1 MFYSRYDSVK
11 YGGGLRMLTNI
22 RANVSGDLSR
32 WIRGDM
38 IGSESVARVRSRG
51 GACAAAS
58 VRDGRGAAHRASRPT
73 SGLRCNTHSGTSR
86 CYVHL

>member
-32 WIRGDM
+32 WIRGDV

-51 GACAAAS
+51 GACAAPQS
-58 VRDGRGAAHRASRPT
+58 RDRAGSSAPR
-73 SGLRCNTHSGTSR
+73 
-86 CYVHL
+86 